1 MITLKGSL
9 LQMLKTNKKRY
20 VIYAM
25 VGHMKRLTVIIV
37 MLNAQNVMA
46 IIFMTPVICNNLS
59 AALV

>member
-1 MITLKGSL
+1 
-9 LQMLKTNKKRY
+9 MLKTNKKRY
-20 VIYAM
+20 AIYAM

-37 MLNAQNVMA
+37 MLNVQNVMA